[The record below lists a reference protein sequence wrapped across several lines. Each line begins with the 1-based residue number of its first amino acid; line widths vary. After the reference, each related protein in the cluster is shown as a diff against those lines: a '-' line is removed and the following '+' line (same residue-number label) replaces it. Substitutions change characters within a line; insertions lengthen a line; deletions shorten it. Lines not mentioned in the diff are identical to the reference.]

1 MVEQHVS
8 GPLYLC
14 PSLGVSQAEMGLA
27 PRERKARRELAREA
41 WALFTLKVSLMLSM
55 MRPKFPVKQ
64 VRRTLS
70 MKVEKTRVQARQ
82 PSGSF
87 NLIIYFDFSSYLLS
101 SAVQVETRLDKVTS
115 RQYWTEKYNK

>member
-27 PRERKARRELAREA
+27 PKERKARRELAREA

-101 SAVQVETRLDKVTS
+101 SAVQAETRLDKVTS

>member
-70 MKVEKTRVQARQ
+70 MKVETTRVQARQ

-87 NLIIYFDFSSYLLS
+87 NLIIYFGFL
-101 SAVQVETRLDKVTS
+101 SAVFCCAGRDKTRQSNKQTILD
-115 RQYWTEKYNK
+115 REI